1 MSVRLTIDGRQ
12 VEVEDGA
19 TILDAARELGIEIP
33 TLCHRAG
40 VEPSASCFLCV
51 VRIEGRDGLVPSCR
65 APALAG
71 TVVTTDSAEI
81 RAARRTA
88 LELLLSDHTGDC
100 VAPCTLACPAG
111 LDIPAMIR
119 HLRDGE
125 TAEALR
131 LIRRRIPLP
140 GVLGRICPR
149 YCERVC
155 RRGQLDEPIAICGLA
170 RFAADVELAQREPD
184 VPPCARPTGKKVA
197 VVGSGPA
204 GLTAAFFLRR
214 SGHGCVVFDSNP
226 EPGGS
231 LRYAIPRSRLPL
243 APLEREIEI
252 IRRMGAEFRMN
263 AALGD
268 PTGLER
274 LRREYGAVFLAAAET
289 VEIARLSGL
298 ETSARG
304 IRVDRNTPATNLDG
318 VFAGG
323 EAVRL
328 PAQAGGQV
336 RLRAARGPAAPVR
349 AVAEGRLAAE
359 CIGRYLAGGEVAGE
373 RKAVSVLMGR
383 LDDAEKEALFRNVR
397 RAPRAEGTQ
406 AGLTAEAAAREAGRC
421 LQCDCLAKDSCRLRR
436 YATEY
441 GAKPAA
447 FRGESRRFERDDSHS
462 MVVYE
467 SGKCIL
473 CGLCVRIAE
482 KAGARPGLAF
492 VGRGF
497 PVRVAVPF
505 GGTLAEAMPD
515 EVLLECAAACPTG
528 ALARRER

>member
-1 MSVRLTIDGRQ
+1 MSARLTIDGRQ

-19 TILDAARELGIEIP
+19 TILDAARKLGIEIP
-33 TLCHRAG
+33 TLCYRG
-40 VEPSASCFLCV
+40 GIEPSASCFMCV
-51 VRIEGRDGLVPSCR
+51 VRIEGREGLVPSCR

-111 LDIPAMIR
+111 LDMPAMIR

-131 LIRRRIPLP
+131 VIRRRIPLP

-155 RRGQLDEPIAICGLA
+155 RRGQLDEPVAICDLK
-170 RFAADVELAQREPD
+170 RFAADVELAQGEPD

-204 GLTAAFFLRR
+204 GLTAAFYLRR
-214 SGHGCVVFDSNP
+214 NGHACVVFDSNP

-252 IRRMGAEFRMN
+252 IRRMGTEFRMN

-268 PTGLER
+268 PTDLER
-274 LRREYGAVFLAAAET
+274 LRCEYDAVFFAAAET
-289 VEIARLSGL
+289 VGLARLSGL
-298 ETSARG
+298 ETSAQG
-304 IRVDRNTPATNLDG
+304 IRVDRDTAATNLDG

-323 EAVRL
+323 EAVRG
-328 PAQAGGQV
+328 PAHP
-336 RLRAARGPAAPVR
+336 RTTRGRAAPVR
-349 AVAEGRLAAE
+349 AVADGRLAAE
-359 CIGRYLAGGEVAGE
+359 CIGRYLASEEIAGE
-373 RKAVSVLMGR
+373 KKPVNVLMGR
-383 LDDAEKEALFRNVR
+383 LDDAERQALFRNVR
-397 RAPRAEGTQ
+397 RAPRAQGTQ
-406 AGLTAEAAAREAGRC
+406 AGLTAEEAVREAGRC

-447 FRGESRRFERDDSHS
+447 FRGESRRFERDDSHP

-497 PVRVAVPF
+497 PARVAVPF

-528 ALARRER
+528 ALARKER